1 MITFVLGAIVGAV
14 IFGLVIRNNPALAKK
29 LGLIVDKLES
39 QLENKTNKKK

>member
-1 MITFVLGAIVGAV
+1 MITFVLGVIVGAI
-14 IFGLVIRNNPALAKK
+14 IFGLVIRNNPTLAKK